1 MGTKKK
7 AAAKKKPVKVDF
19 DDAETVLRAM
29 AKELDVSLDELEID
43 TDRNYSGFIS
53 DHVYELTF
61 GRGGRKTFYVV
72 RDSDVEEELA
82 KAIVKQDLEENPEIF
97 ERNFIESH
105 INIDRLRRELM
116 SDVEEG
122 IRENFESE
130 IRRHPMEF
138 MKDNDIDIPEPSEA
152 QLRKHAEDMS
162 DENDSA
168 GEIYKRLKEMD
179 AEDQWSEIGEEP
191 EVDEREVEKVVEETA
206 KAQLRDPMDYLRD
219 IYGDDAAKRAIEIA
233 GIDIDAAVD
242 EAVSTDGA
250 SHFLSTYD
258 GSTTEGPDGI
268 IWWRRD

>member
-1 MGTKKK
+1 MAKKK
-7 AAAKKKPVKVDF
+7 AAAKKKVAKVDF
-19 DDAETVLRAM
+19 DDEESVLIAM
-29 AKELDVSLDELEID
+29 AKELDCEVDDLQIA

-61 GRGGRKTFYVV
+61 GRGGHKTFYVV

-82 KAIVKQDLEENPEIF
+82 KAIVKQDLESEPEIF
-97 ERNFIESH
+97 NRDFIESH

-122 IRENFESE
+122 LNENMNDEASRNP
-130 IRRHPMEF
+130 IEF
-138 MKDNDIDIPEPSEA
+138 MKDNDIDIPEPSDA
-152 QLRKHAEDMS
+152 KLRKHAEDMS
-162 DENDSA
+162 DESDSA
-168 GEIYKRLKEMD
+168 EEIYKRLKDMD

-191 EVDEREVEKVVEETA
+191 EVPDREIENVIEETA

-219 IYGDDAAKRAIEIA
+219 IYGDEAAKRAIEIA

-250 SHFLSTYD
+250 GHFLSTYD
-258 GSTTEGPDGI
+258 GSTNEGPDGI
-268 IWWRRD
+268 VWWRRD